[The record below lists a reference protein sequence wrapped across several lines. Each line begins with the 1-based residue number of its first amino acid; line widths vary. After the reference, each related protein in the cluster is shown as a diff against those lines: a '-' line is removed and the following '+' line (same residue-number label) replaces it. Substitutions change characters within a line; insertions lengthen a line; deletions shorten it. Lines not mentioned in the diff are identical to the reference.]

1 LEEADMLYLASQFA
15 WFLLAAFAL
24 GLAMGWI
31 SHDGSRPRLW
41 NGAWIAI
48 AVLWIGAAAASW
60 LQLLNGGLAT
70 WVETALL
77 FVAAYWLGCV
87 CAGGLRKPAG
97 AAKAPAAAQD

>member
-1 LEEADMLYLASQFA
+1 MLYLASQFA

-31 SHDGSRPRLW
+31 SRDEAKPRLW
-41 NGAWIAI
+41 NGAWIVVG
-48 AVLWIGAAAASW
+48 VLWIGAAALSW
-60 LQLLNGGLAT
+60 LQLLNGALAT

-87 CAGGLRKPAG
+87 CASGLRKPAV
-97 AAKAPAAAQD
+97 AAKEPAAAKE

>member
-1 LEEADMLYLASQFA
+1 MLYLASQFV

-31 SHDGSRPRLW
+31 SHDGSRSRIW
-41 NGAWIAI
+41 NAAWIVI
-48 AVLWIGAAAASW
+48 AALWIGAGAASW
-60 LQLLNGGLAT
+60 FQLLNGALAT

-87 CAGGLRKPAG
+87 CVAVLRKPVAL
-97 AAKAPAAAQD
+97 AKAPAAAQN